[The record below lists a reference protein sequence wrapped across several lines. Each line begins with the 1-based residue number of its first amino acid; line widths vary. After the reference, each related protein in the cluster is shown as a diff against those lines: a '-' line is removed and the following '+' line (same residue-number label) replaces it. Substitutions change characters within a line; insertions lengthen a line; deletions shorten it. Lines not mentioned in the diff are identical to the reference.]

1 MALPLFGV
9 PKMNVIENNPVLDR
23 LLTVHEVAKLLGIST
38 RQIWKLVKL
47 GQVPAPLKL
56 ARSARWR
63 QTEVLSFIANGLKLI
78 KPD

>member
-1 MALPLFGV
+1 
-9 PKMNVIENNPVLDR
+9 MNVTANNPVLDR

-63 QTEVLSFIANGLKLI
+63 QTEIFSFIANGLKLVNSG
-78 KPD
+78 